1 MNNNDSIRISVGGDT
16 VFVNKDDFK
25 VGNRESKISKED
37 EKEALVIHNLKNG

>member
-25 VGNRESKISKED
+25 VGNRESKNKQRRR
-37 EKEALVIHNLKNG
+37 KEALVIHNLKNG

>member
-25 VGNRESKISKED
+25 VDNS
-37 EKEALVIHNLKNG
+37 EAKKTKKRPS

>member
-25 VGNRESKISKED
+25 VGNRESKNKQ
-37 EKEALVIHNLKNG
+37 